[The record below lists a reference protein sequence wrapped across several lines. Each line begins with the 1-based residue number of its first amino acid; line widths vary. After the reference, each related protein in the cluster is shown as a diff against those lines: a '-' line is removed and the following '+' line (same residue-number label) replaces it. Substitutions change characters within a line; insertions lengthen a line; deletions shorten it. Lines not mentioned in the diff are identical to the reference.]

1 MTIERPVRDARMPAG
16 RTPLSPLEWRLHLVS
31 GLAITYSLAVLGIA
45 RSLPA
50 SDASPSIA
58 AQPADRATPRTPRAT
73 WFDAMPA
80 GERPSITLPAGYRL
94 ADGRASDSPGI
105 GAPRDA
111 TRVRRHPVRI
121 RTRSS

>member
-1 MTIERPVRDARMPAG
+1 MTIDRPVRDAAMPA
-16 RTPLSPLEWRLHLVS
+16 RRAPLSPLEWRLHLVT
-31 GLAITYSLAVLGIA
+31 GLAITYSVAVLGIA

-58 AQPADRATPRTPRAT
+58 VEPADRAARRTPRAT
-73 WFDAMPA
+73 WYDAMPP
-80 GERPSITLPAGYRL
+80 GERPSIAPPAGYRL
-94 ADGRASDSPGI
+94 ADGRAIDSPVI

-111 TRVRRHPVRI
+111 VRVRRLPVRI